1 MTEPER
7 ALEQARATAAAMRAD
22 GAYGEDPQGGELAPA
37 DAPTPEKLFEWAL
50 IDPDLRQVRS
60 TRRLGAPIT
69 ALKRGLVRLLGQY
82 HAELIAEQA
91 RFNVNLVR
99 YVRRLEE
106 RVAALEG
113 RLGGASG
120 EEGEPAPPP
129 E

>member
-60 TRRLGAPIT
+60 
-69 ALKRGLVRLLGQY
+69 VRLLGQY